1 MSRMSFVEATRQAL
15 AAEMRRDGRIV
26 VLGEDLGRGGVFQQY
41 RGLQAEF
48 GPARVVDT
56 PISESAIMGVAVGA
70 AMCGARPVVE
80 MRYLDFT
87 LCAVDELVNQAAKL
101 RYMLGGQARV
111 PMVVRQPIGLWA
123 NCAAQHSQS
132 LEAWWVHVPG
142 LVVLCPGDPAD
153 AGPMLAAAIRAD
165 DPVVLLEYKELFP
178 AEGEVGDPTLPAE
191 IGRARLVRPGH
202 DLTLVAW
209 GGSVREAAG
218 AAELLAARGISAEV
232 IDLRSLWPWDS
243 AMVLA
248 SVARTGH
255 LLVAQ
260 EATEVAGFGAEIAAL
275 VAEETGARVARIGA
289 PRTPIPFSPALEA
302 AYRVDAARI
311 AARAAAFLARHR

>member
-1 MSRMSFVEATRQAL
+1 MTRMSFVEATRQAL
-15 AAEMRRDGRIV
+15 AAEMRRDARV
-26 VLGEDLGRGGVFQQY
+26 FVLGEDLGRGGVFQQY

-48 GPARVVDT
+48 GPERVVDT

-153 AGPMLAAAIRAD
+153 AGPMLAAAIRTD

-178 AEGEVGDPTLPAE
+178 VEGEVGDPAAPAE
-191 IGRARLVRPGH
+191 IGRARLVRPGS

-209 GGSVREAAG
+209 GGSVREAAS
-218 AAELLAARGISAEV
+218 AARLLDAKGISAEV

-243 AMVLA
+243 ETVLA
-248 SVARTGH
+248 SAARTGR

-311 AARAAAFLARHR
+311 ASRAEAFLARHR